1 MFFNA
6 FKTKPK
12 SLFDQFFLRSWW
24 ILLFS
29 LFCLMFYEQNQTR
42 QNLFFEELKTKLKK
56 LNAEKKAAMN
66 LYEELQTHIN
76 SQNDLE
82 YMELTLMKVLGVVPE
97 GQTKVFFV
105 NEQYYD

>member
-1 MFFNA
+1 MFFNI

-12 SLFDQFFLRSWW
+12 SLFDLFFLRSWW

-29 LFCLMFYEQNQTR
+29 LFCLMFYEQNQIR
-42 QNLFFEELKTKLKK
+42 QNLFFEELKTKLNK
-56 LNAEKKAAMN
+56 LNTEKKTAMN
-66 LYEELQTHIN
+66 LNEELHAHIN

-97 GQTKVFFV
+97 GHTKVFFI
-105 NEQYYD
+105 NEKYHD